1 MTIKTKIALNASL
14 VILIVLTLSAVS
26 IFGLTTVRRNL
37 TYLLATSTPYQ
48 VRTTDLQ
55 RTLQGAVSDLI
66 KTSGATNSQELKL
79 YQESFAKSEAE
90 LKAAEE
96 ALERI
101 SGKSRGINKELNGT
115 ATEVFGITEKRLRSE
130 ADVQEAYKT
139 IGVRLKE
146 MTSALGQLDAKV
158 VTLQKTNTQA
168 FNGAFDSSKKIAQ
181 RLKNVE
187 SGKSALESL
196 QVQLSMLQS
205 TKERKQ
211 ATILKSKIN
220 GLLDQVAENQAVA
233 DSKELI
239 ATVRAVKQKTTELA
253 ETHANF
259 LKQPEES
266 TGKQKLD
273 TLVSEM
279 KEQLGTVQTNLVQ
292 NADAANMEA
301 TTATK
306 RQDSSF
312 TQTNAASGVLSS
324 NATLVTT
331 VLSLDGLSARLFAA
345 SSEAELERL
354 QGEINTVF
362 TKIPGYK
369 NTLAK
374 GMATINA
381 KAETALLNSAVSKL
395 NVVREILL
403 AKDGA
408 ISKVRIQLEMKRKG
422 KELDD
427 KLRKMVVSYTEEGKK
442 ELLTAH
448 KGQEDAAASANRTV
462 RFSISLNIIV
472 GAISIVASLLLGTM
486 LYRSIVR
493 PVVKVKGVIEE
504 AEQTNN
510 MTTRLDHLNS
520 DEIGDMAQSYNRF
533 LERLHQAISQINE
546 IASKVADSSRE
557 ISVSSHQMAA
567 SAQKQAEQTAGI
579 ATATEE
585 MSATVLDVTRNT
597 HSAADFST
605 SLKTS
610 VMDGGE
616 VIRQAIEG
624 IKSVAKTL
632 DEASGTI
639 SDLSHESTKIG
650 EVASVINDIA
660 EQTNLLALN
669 AAIEAARAGEQG
681 RGFAVVADEVRKLAE
696 RTTEATGEIAGM
708 ISSIQK
714 ESENV
719 ASSMKRGIKE
729 AETGVVLANSA
740 GEALEKIV
748 SGIEEITAMI
758 SQIATASQEQS
769 STIELITEN
778 VQQVSGV
785 TNDFAT
791 GMNQSADSSEKLD
804 QLAKQ
809 MSQLVGQ
816 FKI

>member
-26 IFGLTTVRRNL
+26 IYGLTSVRRNL
-37 TYLLATSTPYQ
+37 SYLLATSTPYQ

-55 RTLQGAVSDLI
+55 RTLQGAVSYLI
-66 KTSGATNSQELKL
+66 NSSGATSARELKL
-79 YQESFAKSEAE
+79 FQESFVKSQAE
-90 LKAAEE
+90 LKSAEE
-96 ALERI
+96 ALERV
-101 SGKSRGINKELNGT
+101 SGRSQGIYKELNGT
-115 ATEVFGITEKRLRSE
+115 SAEVFGITEKRLQSE
-130 ADVQEAYKT
+130 AAVQEAYKA
-139 IGVRLKE
+139 IGARLKE
-146 MTSALGQLDAKV
+146 MTVALGQLDSKV
-158 VTLQKTNTQA
+158 ASLQKTNTQA
-168 FNGAFDSSKKIAQ
+168 FKSAFDSSKKLAQ
-181 RLKNVE
+181 HLKNVE
-187 SGKSALESL
+187 SGKSSLESL
-196 QVQLSMLQS
+196 QMQLSTLQS
-205 TKERKQ
+205 ARERKQ
-211 ATILKSKIN
+211 AIILKSKIS
-220 GLLDQVAENQAVA
+220 GQLDQLAENQAVVE
-233 DSKELI
+233 SKEMI
-239 ATVRAVKQKTTELA
+239 ASIRSVKQKTTELA
-253 ETHANF
+253 DAHATY

-266 TGKQKLD
+266 AGKQKLD
-273 TLVSEM
+273 TLVSEL
-279 KEQLGTVQTNLVQ
+279 KEQLGTVQTTLAQ

-324 NATLVTT
+324 NATLVAS
-331 VLSLDGLSARLFAA
+331 VLSLDGLSARLFIA
-345 SSEAELERL
+345 SSEAELDRIQE
-354 QGEINTVF
+354 EINTVF
-362 TKIPGYK
+362 AKMPGYK
-369 NTLAK
+369 NTLEK
-374 GMATINA
+374 GMAAINA

-395 NVVREILL
+395 NGVREILL

-408 ISKVRIQLEMKRKG
+408 ISKVRLQLEMLRKG

-427 KLRKMVVSYTEEGKK
+427 RLRKMVVSYTEEGKK

-472 GAISIVASLLLGTM
+472 GAISIIASLLLGFM

-493 PVVKVKGVIEE
+493 PVVRVKGVIEE
-504 AEQTNN
+504 AEQTNSL
-510 MTTRLDHLNS
+510 TARLDHLNS

-533 LERLHQAISQINE
+533 LDRLHQAISQINE
-546 IASKVADSSRE
+546 IAAKVADSSRD

-567 SAQKQAEQTAGI
+567 SAKKQAEQTAGI

-585 MSATVLDVTRNT
+585 MSATVQDVTSNT
-597 HSAADFST
+597 HSVADFST

-610 VMDGGE
+610 VLDGGE
-616 VIRQAIEG
+616 VIRQAIKG

-639 SDLSHESTKIG
+639 SDLSQQSARIG

-681 RGFAVVADEVRKLAE
+681 RGFAVVADEVKKLAE
-696 RTTEATGEIAGM
+696 RTTQATGEIAGM

-719 ASSMKRGIKE
+719 ASSMKRGMKE

-748 SGIEEITAMI
+748 SGIEEIAGMI

-769 STIELITEN
+769 STIEMIAEN
-778 VQQVSGV
+778 ILQVSGV
-785 TNDFAT
+785 TNGFAV
-791 GMNQSADSSEKLD
+791 GMNRSADSSEKLD
-804 QLAKQ
+804 LLAKQ

-816 FKI
+816 FKV